1 MKAKGGKCFMNEKI
15 LKILGVV
22 TTILGVGV
30 SLITNWIGDK
40 NLDNKV
46 NEAVAKAL
54 AETAKKIES

>member
-1 MKAKGGKCFMNEKI
+1 MNEKI